1 MTLIFRI
8 ITGISVL
15 GMIFM
20 LSLHRFRNTLDASK
34 KGSDKSSSAT
44 YIPWLF
50 RQTFVLLKTAGVRG
64 WRERYHRWIVL
75 RHSRRERWI
84 IICLAISF
92 CFLAASGFLF
102 PVLSSLRLYGFIL
115 LLHVTVGGFFA
126 VCLALATVMR
136 ARHYR
141 LEAENISRD
150 KNAQASGGKSTL
162 QISWQ
167 TIFFWICVAS
177 GLCLIVSA
185 LTLMLSYITV
195 SSQLDM
201 FEVHRYSALIS
212 LLSAMA
218 FAYFSLLDARK

>member
-20 LSLHRFRNTLDASK
+20 LTLHRFRNTMDASR
-34 KGSDKSSSAT
+34 KGPDKSFSAT

-50 RQTFVLLKTAGVRG
+50 RQIFVFLKTAGVRG
-64 WRERYHRWIVL
+64 WKERYHRWIVL
-75 RHSRRERWI
+75 RHARRERWI
-84 IICLAISF
+84 IICLGISF

-102 PVLSSLRLYGFIL
+102 PVLSSQRLYGFFL
-115 LLHVTVGGFFA
+115 LLHVTVGGLFA
-126 VCLALATVMR
+126 VCLALATIMR

-141 LEAENISRD
+141 LDAENISRD
-150 KNAQASGGKSTL
+150 KNAQASGGKSNL

-177 GLCLIVSA
+177 GLCLIISA